1 MFKNLKLT
9 MSISRGLEIHAE
21 LLPHLLLWVEHY
33 VCNSILVSLHEDLQ
47 TVPYF
52 YVICGEIFLLLFLYL
67 ISWLG
72 AFWSSKRLNLAGILP

>member
-1 MFKNLKLT
+1 

-52 YVICGEIFLLLFLYL
+52 YVICGEIFLLLFLEKK
-67 ISWLG
+67 
-72 AFWSSKRLNLAGILP
+72 SKNGTPYCANLLQNGLKI